1 MRFEVIKT
9 IYKAA
14 LADPKIVF
22 LTGDLGHAHLD
33 DFRKNLPGQYYNVG
47 IAEQNMIGI
56 AAGLALSGHR
66 VFAYSIAP
74 FVTLRCLEQIK
85 VDVCYQNVGVVV
97 IGVAAGYAYSTCGC
111 THHAIEDIAA
121 MKALPNM
128 QIYSPSNPLEARLI
142 TEYLIKVSYPAY
154 LRIGKGGEP
163 NAEKEYSIEVGKGLV
178 FKPGNN
184 ITIFATGTIVREAV
198 AASNILEQHGISAEV
213 INIHTIKP
221 IDKELIEKS
230 ARTRDAV
237 FVLEEHNIIGG
248 LGESI
253 ARIICECDGNKKPIF
268 KCLGVPDEY
277 NHRAGSHQYM
287 LSCYGLNAE
296 AVAGQ
301 VINLYQKT

>member
-1 MRFEVIKT
+1 MRFEVIRT

-33 DFRKNLPGQYYNVG
+33 DFRKNLSGQYYNVG

-142 TEYLIKVSYPAY
+142 TEYLIKASHPAY

-163 NAEKEYSIEVGKGLV
+163 NVEKEYDLNIGKGLV
-178 FKPGNN
+178 VKPGND
-184 ITIFATGTIVREAV
+184 ISIFATGTIVREAV
-198 AASNILEQHGISAEV
+198 AASNILEQHEISAEV

-221 IDKELIEKS
+221 LDKELVENRAQI
-230 ARTRDAV
+230 RDAI

-253 ARIICECDGNKKPIF
+253 ARVICECGGNKKPIF
-268 KCLGVPDEY
+268 RCLGVPDEY
-277 NHRAGSHQYM
+277 NHRTGSHQYM

-296 AVAGQ
+296 AVAKQ
-301 VINLYQKT
+301 IMNLRPKT

>member
-33 DFRKNLPGQYYNVG
+33 DFNKILHGQYYNIG

-56 AAGLALSGHR
+56 AAGLALSGNR
-66 VFAYSIAP
+66 VFVYSIAP
-74 FVTLRCLEQIK
+74 FATLRCLEQIK

-111 THHAIEDIAA
+111 THHVIEDIAA
-121 MKALPNM
+121 TKALPNM
-128 QIYSPSNPLEARLI
+128 SIYSPSNPLEARLI
-142 TEYLIKVSYPAY
+142 TEYLLTTSRPAY

-163 NAEKEYSIEVGKGLV
+163 NAEKEYSLEIGKGLV
-178 FKPGNN
+178 VRHGED
-184 ITIFATGTIVREAV
+184 ITIFATGTIVREAIF
-198 AASNILEQHGISAEV
+198 ASDILERHGISTEV

-221 IDKELIEKS
+221 LDVEIIKDRAANRRAI
-230 ARTRDAV
+230 
-237 FVLEEHNIIGG
+237 FVLEEHNVIGG

-253 ARIICECDGNKKPIF
+253 ARTICEHDGNRKPLF

-277 NHRAGSHQYM
+277 NHRTGSHQYM

-296 AVAGQ
+296 AVARQ
-301 VINLYQKT
+301 IRDLYQKA